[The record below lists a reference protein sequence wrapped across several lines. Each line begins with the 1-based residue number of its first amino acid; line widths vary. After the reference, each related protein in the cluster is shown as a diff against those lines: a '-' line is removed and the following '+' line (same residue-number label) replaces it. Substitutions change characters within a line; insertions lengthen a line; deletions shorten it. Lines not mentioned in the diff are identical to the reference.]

1 MPKTYRLGV
10 IGNPIKHS
18 LSPTI
23 HQQFAQQFDLD
34 IDYQKYLVE
43 EEQLEQFVAD
53 FFSRGG
59 EGLNATLPHK
69 QALIS
74 VVDELTDE
82 AQAAGSVNTLFLNRQ
97 GDLIGHTTDGSG
109 LIYDFDRLGWQLK
122 GKRVL
127 VVGAGGASQSILL
140 AILKQGAVV
149 ELLNRTH
156 TKVEQLANQF
166 KSFGTIEEYSD
177 ANRYDLVISSISEFN
192 HELLAPV
199 AAQIGENTLCY
210 DLNYGTRAEQFTT
223 WCQQAGAKQI
233 VDGMGMLIGQAAK
246 SFHLW
251 VGKLPNI
258 EEVELP

>member
-1 MPKTYRLGV
+1 MSKTYRFGV
-10 IGNPIKHS
+10 IGNPVKHS

-23 HQQFAQQFDLD
+23 HEQFAQQFNLD
-34 IDYQKYLVE
+34 IDYKKYLVE
-43 EEQLEQFVAD
+43 DEQLEQFVAD

-97 GDLIGHTTDGSG
+97 GDLVGHTTDGAG
-109 LIYDFDRLGWQLK
+109 LIYDFERLGWQLK
-122 GKRVL
+122 GKRIL
-127 VVGAGGASQSILL
+127 VIGAGGASQSILL

-149 ELLNRTH
+149 ELLNRTQA
-156 TKVEQLANQF
+156 KVEQLVNQF
-166 KSFGTIEEYSD
+166 KSFGSIEEYSN

-192 HELLAPV
+192 HDLLAPV
-199 AAQIGENTLCY
+199 SSQIDENTLCY
-210 DLNYGTRAEQFTT
+210 DLNYGARAEQFTA
-223 WCQQAGAKQI
+223 WCQQAGAKQV

-258 EEVELP
+258 NQVKLP